1 MHMTAEAALP
11 PSTPLQRRVLAV
23 AIVASFIAILDG
35 FVVNLALPAIGRELG
50 GGLVIQQWVVDAY
63 LLTLGS
69 LILVAG
75 SLSDHFGRARILEW
89 GLAGFA
95 VTSVLCGLAWNGE
108 MLVISRALQG
118 IAGALLV
125 PSSLAMIVTAFSGP
139 AQSKA
144 IGQWSGWTS
153 AAAIVA
159 PLIGGVSVDLLSWRV
174 IFFINVIPAAVIWPM
189 LVRLRS
195 SDAAR
200 DKRKKIDYTGAAL
213 AMVGLGGPVFAFIE
227 QGRLG
232 WSAPQVWLP
241 LVVGALAL
249 VLFLLHENR
258 TAEPMLP
265 LRLFGIR
272 NFGWGNLATLAI
284 YGAISLGFFV
294 LGIYLQQV
302 GGMGATTAG
311 IALLPGTVIL
321 MLAASYFGGLAG
333 KHGPRWFMAAGPL
346 LCGAGF
352 LMSLSIQ
359 EPLDYWTQVFPGQ
372 VVFGVGLAT
381 LVAPLTAAI
390 LGAVPTEEAG
400 IGSAVNN
407 AVARIAGLIC
417 IAFAGLIVGPAFTR
431 EGLYAA
437 LWVTAGLFFLGG
449 LASAVGIRN
458 EVPPAAGQ
466 LAAASGSEGGKA
478 ADDGGTAHQP
488 G

>member
-1 MHMTAEAALP
+1 MTDAAPLL
-11 PSTPLQRRVLAV
+11 PSTPLQKRVLAV

-63 LLTLGS
+63 LLTLGA

-95 VTSVLCGLAWNGE
+95 ATSVLCGLAWTGE
-108 MLVISRALQG
+108 VLVVSRALQG

-125 PSSLAMIVTAFSGP
+125 PSSLAMIITSFSGP

-153 AAAIVA
+153 AAAIVG
-159 PLIGGVSVDLLSWRV
+159 PLIGGMAVDLLSWRV
-174 IFFINVIPAAVIWPM
+174 IFFINVIPAIAIWPM
-189 LVRLRS
+189 LAGLRA

-200 DKRKKIDYTGAAL
+200 DKSKRIDYLGAFL

-227 QGRLG
+227 QGRMG
-232 WSAPQVWLP
+232 WGSAQVWVP
-241 LVVGALAL
+241 LAVGIVAMA
-249 VLFLLHENR
+249 LFLFHEAR
-258 TAEPMLP
+258 TDEPMLP
-265 LRLFGIR
+265 LRLFAIR

-284 YGAISLGFFV
+284 YGGISLGFFV

-302 GGMGATTAG
+302 GGMAATVAG
-311 IALLPGTVIL
+311 MALLPGTVIL
-321 MLAASYFGGLAG
+321 MIGASYFGGLAG
-333 KHGPRWFMAAGPL
+333 KYGPRWFMTAGPL
-346 LCGAGF
+346 LCGVGF

-359 EPLDYWTQVFPGQ
+359 EPLNYWTQVLPGQ
-372 VVFGVGLAT
+372 IVFGLGLAT

-390 LGAVPTEEAG
+390 LGAVPPAEAG

-407 AVARIAGLIC
+407 AVARIAGLIT
-417 IAFAGLIVGPAFTR
+417 IAFAGLIVGPVFSR
-431 EGLYAA
+431 EGLYNALLVTAA
-437 LWVTAGLFFLGG
+437 LFLTGAV
-449 LASAVGIRN
+449 ASAVGIRN
-458 EVPPAAGQ
+458 PARVTAPADDGEPVAAPDDDEAAGQ
-466 LAAASGSEGGKA
+466 R
-478 ADDGGTAHQP
+478 D
-488 G
+488 

>member
-1 MHMTAEAALP
+1 MTDAAAVLP
-11 PSTPLQRRVLAV
+11 RTPLQKRVLVV

-63 LLTLGS
+63 LLSLGS

-89 GLAGFA
+89 GLGGFA
-95 VTSVLCGLAWNGE
+95 LTSMMCGFAWNGE
-108 MLVISRALQG
+108 VLVISRALQG

-125 PSSLAMIVTAFSGP
+125 PSSLAMIITAFAGP

-159 PLIGGVSVDLLSWRV
+159 PLIGGVSVDLVSWRV
-174 IFFINVIPAAVIWPM
+174 IFFINVIPAAAIWPV
-189 LVRLRS
+189 LVRLRA
-195 SDAAR
+195 SDTAR
-200 DKRKKIDYTGAAL
+200 DKHTGIDYTGAVL
-213 AMVGLGGPVFAFIE
+213 AMIGLGGPVYAFIE

-232 WSAPQVWLP
+232 WGNWQVWGP
-241 LVVGALAL
+241 LLVGAMALAFFL
-249 VLFLLHENR
+249 VHEGR
-258 TAEPMLP
+258 TTDPMLP
-265 LRLFGIR
+265 LRLFAIR

-302 GGMGATTAG
+302 GGLKATVAG

-321 MLAASYFGGLAG
+321 MLTASYFGGLAG
-333 KHGPRWFMAAGPL
+333 KYGPRWFMTAGPVLCGIGFL
-346 LCGAGF
+346 LC
-352 LMSLSIQ
+352 LSVQ
-359 EPLDYWTQVFPGQ
+359 EPLNYWTQVLPGQ
-372 VVFGVGLAT
+372 IVFGVGLAT

-390 LGAVPTEEAG
+390 LGAVPPEEAG
-400 IGSAVNN
+400 ISSAVNN

-417 IAFAGLIVGPAFTR
+417 IAFAGLIVGPVFTR
-431 EGLYAA
+431 QGLLNA
-437 LWVTAGLFFLGG
+437 LVVTAVLFFVGAA
-449 LASAVGIRN
+449 ASAVGIRN
-458 EVPPAAGQ
+458 PAPGSVTADGGD
-466 LAAASGSEGGKA
+466 AAAA
-478 ADDGGTAHQP
+478 
-488 G
+488 

>member
-1 MHMTAEAALP
+1 MTEADAVQ
-11 PSTPLQRRVLAV
+11 PSTPMQKKVLVV

-63 LLTLGS
+63 LLTLGA

-75 SLSDHFGRARILEW
+75 SLSDHFGRARILQW

-95 VTSVLCGLAWNGE
+95 LTSVMCGLAWNGE
-108 MLVISRALQG
+108 ILVVARALQG

-125 PSSLAMIVTAFSGP
+125 PSSLAMIVTSFSGP
-139 AQSKA
+139 PQSKA

-174 IFFINVIPAAVIWPM
+174 IFFINVVPAAAIWPM
-189 LVRLRS
+189 LAALRAD
-195 SDAAR
+195 DAAR
-200 DKRKKIDYTGAAL
+200 DRSQRIDYAGALL
-213 AMVGLGGPVFAFIE
+213 AMIGLGGPVFAFIE

-232 WSAPQVWLP
+232 WESPFVWAPL
-241 LVVGALAL
+241 LLGAVAL
-249 VLFLLHENR
+249 GFFLFHEGR
-258 TAEPMLP
+258 TADPMLP
-265 LRLFGIR
+265 LRLFAIR

-284 YGAISLGFFV
+284 YGGISLGFFI

-302 GGMGATTAG
+302 GGMGATLAG

-321 MLAASYFGGLAG
+321 MLTASYFGGLAG
-333 KHGPRWFMAAGPL
+333 KYGPRWFMTVGPL

-352 LMSLSIQ
+352 LMSLSVQ

-372 VVFGVGLAT
+372 VVFGLGLTT

-390 LGAVPTEEAG
+390 LGAVPPEEAG

-417 IAFAGLIVGPAFTR
+417 IAFAGLIVGPVFTR
-431 EGLYAA
+431 DGLYNA
-437 LWVTAGLFFLGG
+437 LLVTAGLFVLGAV
-449 LASAVGIRN
+449 ASAVGIRN
-458 EVPPAAGQ
+458 PVRDPAGAAAG
-466 LAAASGSEGGKA
+466 APEDAN
-478 ADDGGTAHQP
+478 DDGGPAGP
-488 G
+488 LA

>member
-1 MHMTAEAALP
+1 MTDAAALL
-11 PSTPLQRRVLAV
+11 PSTPLQKRVLVV

-63 LLTLGS
+63 LLTLGA

-95 VTSVLCGLAWNGE
+95 VTSVLCGLAWSGE
-108 MLVISRALQG
+108 VLVVSRALQG

-125 PSSLAMIVTAFSGP
+125 PSSLAMIITSFTGP

-153 AAAIVA
+153 AAAIVG
-159 PLIGGVSVDLLSWRV
+159 PVIGGMAVDLLSWRV
-174 IFFINVIPAAVIWPM
+174 IFFINVIPAVAIWPM
-189 LVRLRS
+189 LAGLRA

-200 DKRKKIDYTGAAL
+200 DKSKHIDYLGAVL

-227 QGRLG
+227 QSRMG
-232 WSAPQVWLP
+232 WGSVQVWLP
-241 LVVGALAL
+241 LVAGIAAM
-249 VLFLLHENR
+249 VLFLLHEAR

-265 LRLFGIR
+265 LRLFAIR

-284 YGAISLGFFV
+284 YGGISLGFFV

-302 GGMGATTAG
+302 GGMAATMAG

-321 MLAASYFGGLAG
+321 MLCASYFGGLAG
-333 KHGPRWFMAAGPL
+333 KYGPRWFMTVGPL
-346 LCGAGF
+346 LCGVGF
-352 LMSLSIQ
+352 LMSLSVQ
-359 EPLDYWTQVFPGQ
+359 EPLNYWTQVLPGQ
-372 VVFGVGLAT
+372 IVFGVGLAT

-390 LGAVPTEEAG
+390 LGAVPPEEAG

-407 AVARIAGLIC
+407 AVARIAGLIT
-417 IAFAGLIVGPAFTR
+417 IAFAGLIVGPIFSR
-431 EGLYAA
+431 DGLYNALLVTAA
-437 LWVTAGLFFLGG
+437 LFLTGAV
-449 LASAVGIRN
+449 ASAVGIRN
-458 EVPPAAGQ
+458 PPKGAAI
-466 LAAASGSEGGKA
+466 AADSQPDATS
-478 ADDGGTAHQP
+478 DDGGAAGHP